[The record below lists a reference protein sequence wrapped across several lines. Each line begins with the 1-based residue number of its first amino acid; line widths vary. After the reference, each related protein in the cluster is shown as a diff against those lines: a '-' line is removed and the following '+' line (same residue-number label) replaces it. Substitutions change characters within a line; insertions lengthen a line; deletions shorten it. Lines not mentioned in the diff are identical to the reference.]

1 MEIPTSESLP
11 TLSAQTLTPSTHRS
25 SRVSRKSRASVLCNP
40 RGNRKTTLDPNLQSQ
55 IEIEFKEDD
64 YNITPERLE
73 RVRASVRFN
82 DPSVS
87 QLSAR
92 ERKTLVLGQKL
103 IIEALMIEEDEDEDD
118 VNDNDEAEAATRS
131 SMNGMQIMG
140 GNSMSRRTMT
150 TSVPLV
156 SEVIEEEEEE
166 EEEGKEVD
174 EPRRNSFSLP
184 PQDQT
189 KDSDRHSLGTVKAQ
203 LMKAKFRSRLHK
215 ENDGVLGIQ
224 HETPHKRN
232 KMMNSVFGDKFGMY
246 QMRMSASSRGI
257 DLDQLGMNGIAEE
270 NEGEEEEIKEMDVE
284 DISYVRKPN
293 LARIIEEYD
302 AMQHHPKYNLKQV
315 VLSRR
320 FHLYAHR
327 FANAQYQH
335 ALVYPSLPQ
344 PPELCPWLSSLQFCG
359 ECKEEEKPS
368 EKQRTRTNGHRFII
382 AADSQFGILM
392 DGFPME
398 LPNWSQEIEISRK
411 CVAQINAMHGDKR
424 PLFVSVCGDLVDT
437 ESSFSG
443 AIASWKKVMNGWER
457 NLVFEQQVK
466 DFKRVW
472 AGLDPDIALVCMCGN
487 HDVGNRPTR
496 ASIKHWTSEFGD
508 DYLSFWAN
516 GTFNICLNNCLFSN
530 PTGAPDLYEEQ
541 LEWMEKQL
549 VYARENDATHIFVYG
564 HFPWFLKHEEEAD
577 DFLTS
582 FSSAPEGWGPP
593 GSRFADSYF
602 TIPYEQRKIAM
613 AMFKKYD
620 VTACFSGHFHQ
631 NVVAQTSWGMPMI
644 VTGPLSMN
652 LDSEIGHE
660 LAPGET
666 NGIGM
671 RVVDVGEKGEFTH
684 KWTLLV
690 DEEELYVNA
699 LRRISKSMMKNPLP
713 EEAEKRKSRMS
724 EILSSLIDFD
734 DVELSDME
742 AQQWAISHMFL
753 EEE

>member
-1 MEIPTSESLP
+1 MNSPSASFSPHMVDSTQATS
-11 TLSAQTLTPSTHRS
+11 TLFDD
-25 SRVSRKSRASVLCNP
+25 RVSRTNSSRDVPDDDDAISLFFSFHRAEP
-40 RGNRKTTLDPNLQSQ
+40 SITTN
-55 IEIEFKEDD
+55 
-64 YNITPERLE
+64 
-73 RVRASVRFN
+73 
-82 DPSVS
+82 
-87 QLSAR
+87 
-92 ERKTLVLGQKL
+92 
-103 IIEALMIEEDEDEDD
+103 ALK
-118 VNDNDEAEAATRS
+118 
-131 SMNGMQIMG
+131 
-140 GNSMSRRTMT
+140 
-150 TSVPLV
+150 
-156 SEVIEEEEEE
+156 EEEE